1 MSTYP
6 TPEQLRTFTPPPPP
20 PPADRATRKQDVG
33 LATEM
38 VFSGQQRQELR
49 NAAAYETLSTGET
62 QYERYAPQ
70 DHQTDRA
77 DERFAMTTFFLY
89 ALIGL
94 GVFAILAIL
103 ASQVLIGG

>member
-1 MSTYP
+1 MSNRP

-20 PPADRATRKQDVG
+20 PADWATHEQDVG

-38 VFSGQQRQELR
+38 VFSGQQRQQLR
-49 NAAAYETLSTGET
+49 HAAAYETLSTGEV
-62 QYERYAPQ
+62 QYQRYAPQ
-70 DHQTDRA
+70 DHQTDRS
-77 DERFAMTTFFLY
+77 DERFAMTTFLLY

-103 ASQVLIGG
+103 ASQVIIGG

>member
-1 MSTYP
+1 
-6 TPEQLRTFTPPPPP
+6 
-20 PPADRATRKQDVG
+20 
-33 LATEM
+33 M
-38 VFSGQQRQELR
+38 VFSGQQRQQLR
-49 NAAAYETLSTGET
+49 NAAAYERPATGEV

-70 DHQTDRA
+70 DHQTDRS
-77 DERFAMTTFFLY
+77 DERFAMTTFLLH